1 MKTLIKI
8 LCLSVL
14 WFSCENPTEPEP
26 QDTEAPI
33 VVITFPVAESQ
44 LTETTTIRVEVSD
57 ESPITKV
64 IFLIDGISVF
74 EDIESPYEYEWDIC
88 LEDGENHSI
97 LVRAEDEFGN
107 QGQTDAMPIQTNGVY
122 DCYGICGGNIFDAD
136 DDGICDD
143 VDECPNDASNDED
156 SDGICDD
163 IDECVGE
170 YDECGECNGDG
181 VDEDGDGSCDDI
193 DDCIGEYDA
202 CEICNGNNFTCT
214 DCAGVVN
221 GYNELD
227 NCGVCDSNMYN
238 DCEQDCLG
246 NWGGD
251 LVYDACGVC
260 GGENN
265 NCVLDIDGNGYTTV
279 ILGDQEWLA
288 ENLKVTRYNN
298 GDKIPTD
305 ISDLQWGDIN
315 YGAYGVYN
323 DDLANTDIWG
333 NLYNWYV
340 VDDSRGVCPEGWHV
354 PTDEEFMQ
362 LEIFLGMSYEEASEY
377 GYRGTNEGSKLAGFE
392 ELWSYGDI
400 LNDWGF
406 NTSNFD
412 AKPAGAR
419 DGINGMWTA
428 SGYFAEFWTSTAVI
442 YRDLNNNSTK
452 VYRSGRL
459 ATCGHQIRCVK
470 NK

>member
-14 WFSCENPTEPEP
+14 WFSCESSTEPEP
-26 QDTEAPI
+26 DVYGCTDDTACNFNPDANI
-33 VVITFPVAESQ
+33 YVPNSCIY
-44 LTETTTIRVEVSD
+44 VE
-57 ESPITKV
+57 
-64 IFLIDGISVF
+64 
-74 EDIESPYEYEWDIC
+74 
-88 LEDGENHSI
+88 
-97 LVRAEDEFGN
+97 
-107 QGQTDAMPIQTNGVY
+107 
-122 DCYGICGGNIFDAD
+122 DCYAVCGGTIFDAD
-136 DDGICDD
+136 EDGICDD
-143 VDECPNDASNDED
+143 VDECPNDADNDTD

-163 IDECVGE
+163 IDECVGGE
-170 YDECGECNGDG
+170 YDACGVCNGDG
-181 VDEDGDGSCDDI
+181 ADTDNDGICDDI
-193 DDCIGEYDA
+193 DECIGEYDE
-202 CEICNGNNFTCT
+202 CEICNGNNSTCT

-227 NCGVCDSNMYN
+227 NCGVCDSNIYN
-238 DCEQDCLG
+238 DCEQDCSG

-298 GDKIPTD
+298 GDEIPTD
-305 ISDLQWGDIN
+305 ISNLQWGDIN
-315 YGAYGVYN
+315 YGAYAVYN
-323 DDLANTDIWG
+323 DDSANTDIWG

-412 AKPAGAR
+412 AKPSGAR
-419 DGINGMWTA
+419 DGVNGTWTA
-428 SGYFAEFWTSTAVI
+428 SGYFAEFWTSTNSI
-442 YRDLNNNSTK
+442 HRFLNNNSTK
-452 VYRSGRL
+452 IGRGWRL
-459 ATCGHQIRCVK
+459 ETCGEQIRCIK
-470 NK
+470 NVQSLPR